1 VGIVRSDVGDGT
13 SLRRWAVMLDG
24 ELAFYVEGHNFA
36 NGPRVIVVNSRG
48 RVIAFKRPR
57 RKTGR

>member
-1 VGIVRSDVGDGT
+1 
-13 SLRRWAVMLDG
+13 MLDG